1 MSYFGDKYIKA
12 RRFDID
18 TTDFQ
23 FITLAQLYHDEPD
36 KVYTLAG
43 VYINTKSKYGENP
56 IFATNEFLVNCPVHM
71 LETAKNIINDPL
83 AIDDINAGRVGFKVY
98 AYHNAKFNRDCF
110 GVAFV
115 DIA

>member
-1 MSYFGDKYIKA
+1 
-12 RRFDID
+12 
-18 TTDFQ
+18 
-23 FITLAQLYHDEPD
+23 
-36 KVYTLAG
+36 
-43 VYINTKSKYGENP
+43 
-56 IFATNEFLVNCPVHM
+56 M

-115 DIA
+115 DMA